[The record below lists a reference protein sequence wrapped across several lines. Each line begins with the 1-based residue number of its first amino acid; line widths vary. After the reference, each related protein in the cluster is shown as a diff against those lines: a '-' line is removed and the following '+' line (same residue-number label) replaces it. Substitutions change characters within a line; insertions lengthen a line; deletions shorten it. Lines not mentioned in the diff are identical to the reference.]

1 LYDDETEHA
10 PAASTSWFKYLMGA
24 ATTLTLLAFVVFSVP
39 RVVAY
44 YVLPLLLVVGV
55 VYYLTRSLTANT
67 RSKREKQLYAQLLQ
81 RARGDEELLERL
93 VGYERRRDPGA
104 DRLELL
110 ENVLYHWER
119 DSR

>member
-1 LYDDETEHA
+1 
-10 PAASTSWFKYLMGA
+10 MGA